1 VTGYVT
7 FKVTD
12 RQVRSTERFAEK
24 RRARDLR
31 LAEDSRR
38 RERIL
43 DAYLAVERYLG
54 NRLRPV
60 EHRYGDTKR
69 VRPHRSRLL
78 IRLVISIT

>member
-1 VTGYVT
+1 
-7 FKVTD
+7 
-12 RQVRSTERFAEK
+12 
-24 RRARDLR
+24 
-31 LAEDSRR
+31 
-38 RERIL
+38 
-43 DAYLAVERYLG
+43 VERYLG